1 MSDTFPATL
10 PDLPARVVIPADI
23 DERAGF
29 AILAA
34 LVHRFGWACAVW
46 DRQCIDALPDQ
57 FDLRFPPEGGTYR
70 GRGAVTDEQ
79 WQRVTQTRAW
89 REGIRDVAYDRVAN
103 GRLLYQAVYEA
114 GLVCDECGTALAD
127 PPTVTGRL
135 CEAHR
140 TGPHGQ
146 PAVVNPATE
155 GLYWLQWDT
164 LFYAPTDWE
173 HSAPCKDR
181 GRPVDWNDLDPL
193 GHLQATTAEQA
204 LRARQPAFPTRV
216 EASPVEAG

>member
-1 MSDTFPATL
+1 MSDTFPTTL
-10 PDLPARVVIPADI
+10 PDLPAGVVIPADI
-23 DERAGF
+23 DEQAGRV
-29 AILAA
+29 ILAA
-34 LVHRFGWACAVW
+34 LVHRFGWAYAIW
-46 DRQCIDALPDQ
+46 DRQCIDELPDE
-57 FDLRFPPEGGTYR
+57 FDLRFPPAGGTYR
-70 GRGAVTDEQ
+70 GRGAVTDGQ

-103 GRLLYQAVYEA
+103 ERLLYQAVYEA

-140 TGPHGQ
+140 TGPDGQ

-155 GLYWLQWDT
+155 GLYWLQRDN
-164 LFYAPTDWE
+164 LFYAPIDWE

-193 GHLQATTAEQA
+193 AHLQATIAEQA
-204 LRARQPAFPTRV
+204 LRARQPVCPTRV
-216 EASPVEAG
+216 EASPAETG